1 MMNDELKNTDYSFL
15 EHWQKMEKNNDN
27 DDVDF
32 LDLDDEDV
40 ETLEDSNTEDKN
52 NEVENLEDINKED
65 KSNKV
70 DNQDV
75 VDTSEDDVD
84 NLDDINPSLKSNDD
98 VKEDASSKIEMVHVE
113 DKEVGDT
120 IIQDI
125 PAVNIPVSDASK
137 DSDMPSMIKMYGEV
151 LTDKEY
157 VTNPA
162 IARDEEI
169 NKMILALITP
179 DKSALLVGK
188 PGIGKTAL
196 VEGLAYR
203 IHNNAVPAAIAGW
216 RIIKINIPA
225 LLGKIN
231 VNGTE
236 VSKLQLLINEIDKVE
251 KTILFIDEV
260 HLLVSKN
267 GTSLDLDFANM
278 LKPYLDR
285 GRILM
290 IGATTSQEYET
301 YILRDRAFVR
311 RFIKI
316 DIAELTGD
324 NVVKVLLGTV
334 PKFEKKMG
342 VKLNY
347 SEFQQERLFEWVV
360 RNTVEENRIYEVQNR
375 YPDICLTI
383 ISSAFSY
390 ALFENE
396 GEVRIKHFYLA
407 MKNTNT
413 IYPDRIQKALDDF
426 KNTFKAWLLNEG
438 IDPELI

>member
-1 MMNDELKNTDYSFL
+1 MNDENTMIREML
-15 EHWQKMEKNNDN
+15 NKMDNAENENVEENEDIEVFDDDIVDSITEEK
-27 DDVDF
+27 
-32 LDLDDEDV
+32 DEDV
-40 ETLEDSNTEDKN
+40 ETLDDS
-52 NEVENLEDINKED
+52 EVETL
-65 KSNKV
+65 
-70 DNQDV
+70 
-75 VDTSEDDVD
+75 DDVEM
-84 NLDDINPSLKSNDD
+84 SVKSETP
-98 VKEDASSKIEMVHVE
+98 VVEDA
-113 DKEVGDT
+113 
-120 IIQDI
+120 
-125 PAVNIPVSDASK
+125 PAVEIPEVESDTTK
-137 DSDMPSMIKMYGEV
+137 DGMPSMIKMYGEV

-157 VTNPA
+157 ITNPA

-203 IHNNAVPAAIAGW
+203 IHTNTVPAAISGW

-267 GTSLDLDFANM
+267 GTALDLDFANM

-290 IGATTSQEYET
+290 IGATTSEEYEA

-334 PKFEKKMG
+334 PKFENKMG
-342 VKLNY
+342 VKMAY
-347 SEFQQERLFEWVV
+347 TDFQQEKLYEWVV

-390 ALFENE
+390 ALFE
-396 GEVRIKHFYLA
+396 GSPTVQIKHFYLA

-413 IYPDRIQKALDDF
+413 IYPDRIKKALDDF
-426 KNTFKAWLLNEG
+426 KTTFATWLINEG
-438 IDPELI
+438 IDPNLI

>member
-1 MMNDELKNTDYSFL
+1 MIEQKNKELSFL
-15 EHWQKMEKNNDN
+15 DN
-27 DDVDF
+27 WKDDVSVQ
-32 LDLDDEDV
+32 DENIESLESVV
-40 ETLEDSNTEDKN
+40 ENNKVTN
-52 NEVENLEDINKED
+52 NEVKKSVVENNKDINNE
-65 KSNKV
+65 
-70 DNQDV
+70 
-75 VDTSEDDVD
+75 SEDEEIEVFDP
-84 NLDDINPSLKSNDD
+84 DDIYINTETVEPISD
-98 VKEDASSKIEMVHVE
+98 VA
-113 DKEVGDT
+113 EVDVPAV
-120 IIQDI
+120 DI
-125 PAVNIPVSDASK
+125 PVVENKSIDP
-137 DSDMPSMIKMYGEV
+137 DMPSMINMYGEI

-169 NKMILALITP
+169 NRMILALITP

-203 IHNNAVPAAIAGW
+203 IHTNTVPEAIAGW
-216 RIIKINIPA
+216 KIIKINIPA

-267 GTSLDLDFANM
+267 CASLDLDFANM

-290 IGATTSQEYET
+290 IGATTSEEYES

-324 NVVKVLLGTV
+324 NVVKVLLGTI

-342 VKLNY
+342 VKMGY
-347 SEFQQERLFEWVV
+347 TDFQQEKLYEWVV
-360 RNTVEENRIYEVQNR
+360 KHTVEENRIYEVQNR

-390 ALFENE
+390 ALFENAP
-396 GEVRIKHFYLA
+396 EVKIRHFYLA

-413 IYPDRIQKALDDF
+413 IYPDRIAKALEDF
-426 KNTFKAWLLNEG
+426 KVTFSTWLINEG
-438 IDPELI
+438 IDPKLI

>member
-1 MMNDELKNTDYSFL
+1 MDENKDFIDSELEMKDSPSNSIFSNYTNPADSFAY
-15 EHWQKMEKNNDN
+15 NNLNPVETFVPGKFAN
-27 DDVDF
+27 DD
-32 LDLDDEDV
+32 
-40 ETLEDSNTEDKN
+40 TN
-52 NEVENLEDINKED
+52 NEVTNEVVTSNNEEKKNDIGDYLNSINVGGEEKKEVTEVVNND
-65 KSNKV
+65 TPANPIEEKRPV
-70 DNQDV
+70 D
-75 VDTSEDDVD
+75 
-84 NLDDINPSLKSNDD
+84 PSL
-98 VKEDASSKIEMVHVE
+98 E
-113 DKEVGDT
+113 G
-120 IIQDI
+120 
-125 PAVNIPVSDASK
+125 
-137 DSDMPSMIKMYGEV
+137 MPSMIDMYGEI

-169 NKMILALITP
+169 NRMILAILTP

-203 IHNNAVPAAIAGW
+203 IGINAVPPAIRGW
-216 RIIKINIPA
+216 KIIKINVPA

-231 VNGTE
+231 VNGVE
-236 VSKLQLLINEIDKVE
+236 VSKIQLLINEIDNIE

-267 GTSLDLDFANM
+267 GANLDVDFANM

-285 GRILM
+285 GRIMM
-290 IGATTSQEYET
+290 IGATTSEEYES

-311 RFIKI
+311 RFMKI

-342 VKLNY
+342 IKMAY
-347 SEFQQERLFEWVV
+347 TEFQQERLYSWIVKH
-360 RNTVEENRIYEVQNR
+360 TVEENRIYEVQNR

-390 ALFENE
+390 AMFEGVE
-396 GEVRIKHFYLA
+396 SVSLKHFYLA
-407 MKNTNT
+407 MKNTGT
-413 IYPDRIQKALDDF
+413 IYPDRITKAIEDF
-426 KNTFKAWLLNEG
+426 KQTFSQWLIQEG
-438 IDPELI
+438 IDPALI